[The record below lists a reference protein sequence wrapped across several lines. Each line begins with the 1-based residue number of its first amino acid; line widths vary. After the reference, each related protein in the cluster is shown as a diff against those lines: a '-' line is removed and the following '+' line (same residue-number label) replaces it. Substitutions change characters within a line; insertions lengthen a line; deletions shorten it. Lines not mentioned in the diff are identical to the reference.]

1 MPECT
6 AEPRV
11 LVVLNDPDSGPGR
24 FADWLAE
31 HGVGLVEVAGEA
43 VPESPSGYDGVLL
56 LGGGLM
62 PDEDARAPW
71 LPRERRLARS
81 AVEDGVPLLGIC
93 LGAQLLAHAAGGRV
107 VAGSGRP
114 EHGSVVVRRLPAS
127 DDDPLLGGLPGEF
140 PAIEHHRDEITTL
153 PPAAVHL
160 ATSAA
165 VAVQAFRVGAR
176 AWGVQFH
183 PEATAERL
191 TRWDPVRLAAEGFDL
206 PALRTAAAAAE
217 PAAREAARAL
227 LDAFVDVVRAGAAD
241 RRPPPSARNRGA
253 ASAPAARH

>member
-1 MPECT
+1 MPEGV

-11 LVVLNDPDSGPGR
+11 LVVVNDPDSSPGR

-31 HGVGLVEVAGEA
+31 EGVRLVEVAGDA
-43 VPESPSGYDGVLL
+43 VPDAPAGYDGVLL

-93 LGAQLLAHAAGGRV
+93 LGAQLLAHVAGGRV
-107 VAGSGRP
+107 VADSGRP

-127 DDDPLLGGLPGEF
+127 DDDPLLGGLPAEF
-140 PAIEHHRDEITTL
+140 PAIEHHRDEVTAL
-153 PPAAVHL
+153 PPGAVHL
-160 ATSAA
+160 ATSAT
-165 VAVQAFRVGAR
+165 VAVQAFRVGAC

-183 PEATAERL
+183 PEAPAERL
-191 TRWDPVRLAAEGFDL
+191 ARWDPVRIAAEGFDL
-206 PALRTAAAAAE
+206 ATLRTAADAAE

-227 LDAFVDVVRAGAAD
+227 LDAFVDVVRTRAAGR
-241 RRPPPSARNRGA
+241 RRPPTARNTGA
-253 ASAPAARH
+253 ASAPGARH